1 MLAQLAQLAQ
11 PKTPGLLVRQAI
23 SEGAASPGKRAGDL
37 LVDALVDSSGRRKL
51 SSSVLLNL
59 ITKLSHVGST
69 GLSRLNQDWAG
80 PYFLGQRVF
89 RWAHWKAEIVRRV
102 VCAHSLD
109 CGSLMPGSLYPC
121 WFSH

>member
-51 SSSVLLNL
+51 SSSVLLDL

-69 GLSRLNQDWAG
+69 GLSRLKPRLGRSLLLGAEGFQMGTLESRDRQAG
-80 PYFLGQRVF
+80 GLCP
-89 RWAHWKAEIVRRV
+89 
-102 VCAHSLD
+102 
-109 CGSLMPGSLYPC
+109 
-121 WFSH
+121 